1 MSVKTTITA
10 VAVIGLFG
18 ANAALAD
25 HDGDR
30 GRGYG
35 YGGDHDYGRGGQDFA
50 YGRVIA
56 VEPMV
61 RYVTV
66 NRPRQECYDDY
77 ARRPAPGVTG
87 QTAVGAVIGAAI
99 GRQFGSGSGRDL
111 ATAAG
116 AVAGGVIANQRAQ
129 RNLGYREVPVQRCE
143 VVNDRATEQVI
154 DGYVVT
160 YVYQGRRYTTRTNT
174 PPGDRIHAV
183 DVRPVGYPVWR

>member
-1 MSVKTTITA
+1 MSVKTTITV

-18 ANAALAD
+18 ANVALAD
-25 HDGDR
+25 HDFDR
-30 GRGYG
+30 GRGHGYG
-35 YGGDHDYGRGGQDFA
+35 YRGQDFA

-87 QTAVGAVIGAAI
+87 QTAIGAVIGAAI

-116 AVAGGVIANQRAQ
+116 AMAGGVIANQRAQ

-160 YVYQGRRYTTRTNT
+160 YVYQGRRYTTRTAT
-174 PPGDRIHAV
+174 PPGDRIQLAV
-183 DVRPVGYPVWR
+183 DVRPVGYAVWR

>member
-18 ANAALAD
+18 ANVALAD
-25 HDGDR
+25 HDFDR
-30 GRGYG
+30 GRG
-35 YGGDHDYGRGGQDFA
+35 HDYGYRGQDFA

-56 VEPMV
+56 VEPIV
-61 RYVTV
+61 RYATV

-87 QTAVGAVIGAAI
+87 QTAIGAVIGAAI

-116 AVAGGVIANQRAQ
+116 AVAGGVIANQRAE

-160 YVYQGRRYTTRTNT
+160 YVYQGRRHTTRTAT
-174 PPGDRIHAV
+174 PPGDRIQLAV
-183 DVRPVGYPVWR
+183 DVRPVGYAVWR